1 MQHPLIKVVP
11 NNREESGMRLIRTEY
26 KVAKM
31 DCPAEENLIRLKLE
45 GLSQVKKLD
54 FDIEARKL
62 VIFHSEE
69 VPEIEKSLIELDLGS
84 KLLETKIIE
93 LEDNGDS
100 EKSQAKLLWAVLI
113 INFAFFIIEIA
124 AGVISSSM
132 GLIADSLDMLAD
144 AFVYGLSL
152 WVVGASVASKKKVA
166 TISGYFQIVLAASGL
181 AEIIRRFVGFEAL
194 PDFRTM
200 IGISFLSL
208 MANCVCLYLLQK
220 SKSKEAHMKASM
232 IFTSNDVAINSGVIL
247 AGILVLVTGSKYP
260 DLIVGAIIFL
270 IVVRGAIRILELG
283 K

>member
-1 MQHPLIKVVP
+1 
-11 NNREESGMRLIRTEY
+11 MRLIRTEY

-45 GLSQVKKLD
+45 EFSQIKKLD
-54 FDIEARKL
+54 FKIEERKL
-62 VIFHSEE
+62 VVFHSEE

-84 KLLETKIIE
+84 ELLETKIVE
-93 LEDNGDS
+93 LEGNGDS
-100 EKSQAKLLWAVLI
+100 EKFQSKLLWAVLT
-113 INFAFFIIEIA
+113 INFAFFIIEIT
-124 AGVISSSM
+124 AGIISRSM

-144 AFVYGLSL
+144 ALVYGLSL
-152 WVVGASVASKKKVA
+152 WVVGASIVRKKKVA
-166 TISGYFQIVLAASGL
+166 TISGYFQIVLAASGFV
-181 AEIIRRFVGFEAL
+181 EIIRRSVGFEVL

-200 IGISFLSL
+200 IWVSLLSL
-208 MANCVCLYLLQK
+208 VANSVCLYLLQK

-232 IFTSNDVAINSGVIL
+232 IFTSNDVIINSGVII
-247 AGILVLVTGSKYP
+247 AGILVLVTNSKYP